1 MVGNW
6 DHLFNVIL
14 KLLEQAGVASG
25 RDFQHSGRDF
35 QEMEEVAQLF
45 LPKREEKGEGS

>member
-25 RDFQHSGRDF
+25 RDFQ
-35 QEMEEVAQLF
+35 EMEEVAQLF
-45 LPKREEKGEGS
+45 LPKLEEKGGGS